1 MGEDAGRKGA
11 KPVNLKAAVGLI
23 AVCVVYVGAWLLLGR
38 IFAAEIPKAV
48 YWPMIWLGYVI
59 FFTIIVLLVL
69 TVRDLVRWFRSAV
82 HR

>member
-1 MGEDAGRKGA
+1 
-11 KPVNLKAAVGLI
+11 
-23 AVCVVYVGAWLLLGR
+23 VGAWLLLGR